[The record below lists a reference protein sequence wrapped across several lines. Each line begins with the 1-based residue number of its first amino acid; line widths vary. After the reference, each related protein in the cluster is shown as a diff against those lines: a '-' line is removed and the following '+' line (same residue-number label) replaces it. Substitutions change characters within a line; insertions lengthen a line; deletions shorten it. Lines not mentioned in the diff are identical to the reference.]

1 MRLRRSFL
9 RCENVAPKR
18 GSLCAISND
27 HTRRASKAAR
37 AAINLNSKGD
47 QVARSDLI
55 LTVCL
60 ARLGKIAAATAVAS
74 RTASGVWPGAAWCET
89 QQPVVYYC
97 LGLARNSRLVELI
110 EQKFARVR
118 ESAILCG
125 GVARG
130 AALGPLHHL
139 RSTHRIAEKL
149 QELIAQKDK
158 RIRELEADKQQQA
171 QEIKLLKEKVDLL
184 IRRLFGSKSEK
195 LDSAQ
200 LELLL
205 RDLDL
210 GKADASAEKAEVA
223 PNVEVLKPV
232 AKRPNNNQRRER
244 WPKELAV
251 EQEVIEPEEVRNN
264 PEAFR
269 CIGEEITEMLDYRP
283 AKFFRRQIIRRKFVR
298 KQETELPPIIAPLP
312 ESLQQRCIAA
322 PGLLAGII
330 TLFAEPLDYAA
341 RHAHIGKKPY
351 Y

>member
-1 MRLRRSFL
+1 
-9 RCENVAPKR
+9 
-18 GSLCAISND
+18 
-27 HTRRASKAAR
+27 
-37 AAINLNSKGD
+37 
-47 QVARSDLI
+47 
-55 LTVCL
+55 
-60 ARLGKIAAATAVAS
+60 
-74 RTASGVWPGAAWCET
+74 
-89 QQPVVYYC
+89 
-97 LGLARNSRLVELI
+97 
-110 EQKFARVR
+110 
-118 ESAILCG
+118 
-125 GVARG
+125 
-130 AALGPLHHL
+130 LGPLHHL

-351 Y
+351 YQLPHDDFFLDKPSRVFKRLLDVTRFQIGVIRKNFLLGLGAERFRQHSGRSVLDRRRNSRLAGNRIDVERTLFLIIKGRSFTPCGSAFRGS